1 MSNFRGNHTQKYLD
15 GIRTRC
21 TSYVPVSLWLRKR
34 NVYGLEFQN
43 NVRKHKRLQDG
54 LIFENEM
61 RKRKGYGLILKN
73 VIRYEISFKNENT
86 GTKCLTR

>member
-1 MSNFRGNHTQKYLD
+1 MSNFRGYYTQKYLD
-15 GIRTRC
+15 GIRKRC
-21 TSYVPVSLWLRKR
+21 ISYVPVSLRLCKR

-54 LIFENEM
+54 LTFENEM

-73 VIRYEISFKNENT
+73 VIRYEISFKNEST
-86 GTKCLTR
+86 GMKCLTR